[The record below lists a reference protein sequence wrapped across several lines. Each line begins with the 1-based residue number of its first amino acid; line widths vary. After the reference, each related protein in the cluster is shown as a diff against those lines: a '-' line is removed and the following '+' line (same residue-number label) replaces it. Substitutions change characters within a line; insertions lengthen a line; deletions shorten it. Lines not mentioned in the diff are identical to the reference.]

1 MVTVPF
7 LQNIMIC
14 QSLED
19 QYLISRIIIIKQLLD
34 RVELI
39 IDLSVA
45 DILYILIINYCQISL
60 YQTSG

>member
-34 RVELI
+34 RVEQI
-39 IDLSVA
+39 IDLSVP
-45 DILYILIINYCQISL
+45 DTLYILNK
-60 YQTSG
+60 

>member
-34 RVELI
+34 MVEQI

-45 DILYILIINYCQISL
+45 DTLYILIINYCQISL